1 MQQWQHI
8 GHLWASVQP
17 RNCAAQR
24 AEQALALA
32 PGGVLDGR
40 GPLAPGLGRP
50 GARRQQGH
58 RLGHELGIDL
68 TAEKNKRSAADE
80 ALAAGDLEGAVWAQL
95 KLVYDPE
102 IPVNIVDL
110 GLVYSLKVE
119 PLDNSPDRH
128 SVVVAMTLTAPG
140 CGMGPVIAEDARNR
154 VLGVP
159 GINQARVD
167 IVWDP
172 PWTQTMISEDGK
184 MQLGLI

>member
-1 MQQWQHI
+1 M
-8 GHLWASVQP
+8 
-17 RNCAAQR
+17 
-24 AEQALALA
+24 
-32 PGGVLDGR
+32 
-40 GPLAPGLGRP
+40 
-50 GARRQQGH
+50 
-58 RLGHELGIDL
+58 
-68 TAEKNKRSAADE
+68 
-80 ALAAGDLEGAVWAQL
+80 
-95 KLVYDPE
+95 
-102 IPVNIVDL
+102 NIVDL

-119 PLDNSPDRH
+119 PLDDSPDRH

>member
-1 MQQWQHI
+1 MNDGAYI
-8 GHLWASVQP
+8 TLTREITAIKIPEG
-17 RNCAAQR
+17 
-24 AEQALALA
+24 AER
-32 PGGVLDGR
+32 VLPAETR
-40 GPLAPGLGRP
+40 VAIT
-50 GARRQQGH
+50 Q
-58 RLGHELGIDL
+58 ELGGTFTVMAPDFGGLFRIQNRD
-68 TAEKNKRSAADE
+68 ADAIGRE
-80 ALAAGDLEGAVWAQL
+80 VVQQEVADGVFEIGRVWEQL
-95 KLVYDPE
+95 RQVYDPE

>member
-1 MQQWQHI
+1 MSIH
-8 GHLWASVQP
+8 V
-17 RNCAAQR
+17 
-24 AEQALALA
+24 ALHH
-32 PGGVLDGR
+32 VTHYTSD
-40 GPLAPGLGRP
+40 RP
-50 GARRQQGH
+50 GQLGPQVG
-58 RLGHELGIDL
+58 RLRPAPHC
-68 TAEKNKRSAADE
+68 RS
-80 ALAAGDLEGAVWAQL
+80 
-95 KLVYDPE
+95 K
-102 IPVNIVDL
+102 IIS
-110 GLVYSLKVE
+110 YSLKVE

>member
-1 MQQWQHI
+1 MTPESLSREGSPIPSSEITLHAA
-8 GHLWASVQP
+8 GSSNSATLVASSLPVV
-17 RNCAAQR
+17 AAT
-24 AEQALALA
+24 
-32 PGGVLDGR
+32 LDG
-40 GPLAPGLGRP
+40 GAPDP
-50 GARRQQGH
+50 
-58 RLGHELGIDL
+58 
-68 TAEKNKRSAADE
+68 AAIWE
-80 ALAAGDLEGAVWAQL
+80 QL
-95 KLVYDPE
+95 KRVYDPE